1 MSNWSMAWQQLSQFH
16 FLRPL
21 WLLALVPLLVI
32 LYLRWKREESAQQ
45 LSFFPE
51 HLRQALT
58 LRQGGWSRQ
67 LPLKMLV
74 VVVSIA
80 VIICAGPTWQREA
93 SPFGEDSASLMVLLD
108 SSESMLQKDVAP
120 DRLTRGKQKISD
132 LTQARHG
139 GKTGL
144 IVFAGSAHVAM
155 PLTSDNQVL
164 KPYLAAINPEVMP
177 VEGKATQ
184 RALSLLKQ
192 QIPPYVGNT
201 LLLISD
207 GVSDAAIEA
216 FTRYF
221 SDNPYQL
228 LILATGNPLV
238 ESKAPL
244 DMNSLQRLAQ
254 STGGDVITLT
264 IDDSDIQTL
273 ESKTERF
280 RMLSN
285 ESTMPWQDEGYWLIL
300 PLAAITL
307 LWFRRGWL
315 VKWGLIFALLIP
327 SMTPTNAYAAMTA
340 AVANTE
346 QQNEEVTLWDKSYQW
361 WLNLWLTPNQQGEW
375 WFNRGEFVKAAVAYQ
390 SPINKGIAYYYAGEF
405 TLAQAVFMQ
414 SDSNLG
420 RYYAASALARQRE
433 YIAARQLL
441 RSLSTKEEIEPSLK
455 ADAEHNLAVIEGL
468 IEEINQASAS
478 QANSVGDQE
487 TSIEL
492 PDDQPQT
499 AEGADEQTTQDKM
512 IRDKLSADQ
521 ILGDPQ
527 LAQVWLKRVEAS
539 PQRFLQAKF
548 QLQNLQR
555 SETKEGANR

>member
-228 LILATGNPLV
+228 LILATGNPQV

-254 STGGDVITLT
+254 ITGGDVITLT

-315 VKWGLIFALLIP
+315 VKWGLIFALLTP

-455 ADAEHNLAVIEGL
+455 ADAEHNLAVIDGL

>member
-228 LILATGNPLV
+228 LILATGNPQV

-264 IDDSDIQTL
+264 IDDNDIQTL
-273 ESKTERF
+273 ESKIERF

-315 VKWGLIFALLIP
+315 VKWGLMFALLTP
-327 SMTPTNAYAAMTA
+327 SMTPTNTYAAMTA

-346 QQNEEVTLWDKSYQW
+346 QQNEEVTLWDTSYQW

-441 RSLSTKEEIEPSLK
+441 SSLSTIEDIEPSLK

-555 SETKEGANR
+555 NETKEGANR

>member
-228 LILATGNPLV
+228 LILATGNPQV

-254 STGGDVITLT
+254 ITGGDVITLT

-315 VKWGLIFALLIP
+315 VKWGLMFALLTP
-327 SMTPTNAYAAMTA
+327 SMTPTNTYAAMTA

-441 RSLSTKEEIEPSLK
+441 RSLSTKEDIEPSLK
-455 ADAEHNLAVIEGL
+455 ANAEHNLAVIEGL

-548 QLQNLQR
+548 QLQNLKR
-555 SETKEGANR
+555 NETKEGANP

>member
-201 LLLISD
+201 LLLVSD

-228 LILATGNPLV
+228 LILATGNPQV

-273 ESKTERF
+273 ESKIERF

-315 VKWGLIFALLIP
+315 VKWGLMFALLTP
-327 SMTPTNAYAAMTA
+327 NMPPTNAYAAMTA
-340 AVANTE
+340 TVANTE

-405 TLAQAVFMQ
+405 ALAQAVFMQ

-420 RYYAASALARQRE
+420 LYYAASALARQRE

-441 RSLSTKEEIEPSLK
+441 RSLSTKEDIAPSLK

-555 SETKEGANR
+555 SETNEGVNR

>member
-58 LRQGGWSRQ
+58 VRQGGWSRQ

-201 LLLISD
+201 LLLVSD
-207 GVSDAAIEA
+207 GVSDADIEA

-228 LILATGNPLV
+228 LILATGNPQV

-273 ESKTERF
+273 ESKIERF

-315 VKWGLIFALLIP
+315 VKWGLMFALLTP
-327 SMTPTNAYAAMTA
+327 NMTPTNSYAAMTA
-340 AVANTE
+340 TVANTE

-405 TLAQAVFMQ
+405 ALAQAVFMQ

-420 RYYAASALARQRE
+420 LYYAASALARQRE

-441 RSLSTKEEIEPSLK
+441 RSLSTKEDIAPSLK

-527 LAQVWLKRVEAS
+527 LAQVWLKRVEAN

>member
-58 LRQGGWSRQ
+58 LRQGGWIRQ

-184 RALSLLKQ
+184 CTLSLLKQ

-201 LLLISD
+201 LLLVSD

-228 LILATGNPLV
+228 LILATGNPQV

-273 ESKTERF
+273 ESKIERF

-315 VKWGLIFALLIP
+315 VKWGLMFALLTP
-327 SMTPTNAYAAMTA
+327 NMTPTNAYAAMTA
-340 AVANTE
+340 TVANTE

-405 TLAQAVFMQ
+405 ALAQAVFMQ

-420 RYYAASALARQRE
+420 LYYAASALARQRE

-441 RSLSTKEEIEPSLK
+441 RSLSTKEDIAPSLK

-468 IEEINQASAS
+468 IEEINQVSAS

-555 SETKEGANR
+555 SETKEGANP

>member
-228 LILATGNPLV
+228 LILATGNPQV

-254 STGGDVITLT
+254 ITGGDVITLT
-264 IDDSDIQTL
+264 IDDNDIQTL
-273 ESKTERF
+273 ESKIERF

-315 VKWGLIFALLIP
+315 VKWGLMFALLTP
-327 SMTPTNAYAAMTA
+327 SMTPTNTYAAMTA

-346 QQNEEVTLWDKSYQW
+346 QQNEEVTLWDTSYQW

-455 ADAEHNLAVIEGL
+455 ADAEHNLAVIDGL

-548 QLQNLQR
+548 QMQNLQR
-555 SETKEGANR
+555 SETKEGENR

>member
-201 LLLISD
+201 LLLVSD

-228 LILATGNPLV
+228 LILATGNPQV

-273 ESKTERF
+273 ESKIERF

-315 VKWGLIFALLIP
+315 VKWGLMFALLTP
-327 SMTPTNAYAAMTA
+327 NMTPTNSYAAMTA
-340 AVANTE
+340 TVANTE

-405 TLAQAVFMQ
+405 ALAQAVFMQ

-420 RYYAASALARQRE
+420 LYYAASALARQRE

-441 RSLSTKEEIEPSLK
+441 RSLSTKEDIAPSLK

-468 IEEINQASAS
+468 IEEINQVSAS

-555 SETKEGANR
+555 SETKEGANP